1 MDRFCPRRLQRRTNC
16 PKQHPPDRP
25 WRSVL
30 GPDRVVRLE
39 RVSWY
44 IDFEDHLPYSFS
56 SFPRGSNAAN
66 KLEPDELRRSL
77 SSVQFLTRSYIGLLW
92 LFTNSFHRE
101 DPVSTRVS
109 GWGWKNALLR
119 GPALTNTTRKS
130 LFAPI
135 IKVHAIITNYWL
147 WAFMHLR
154 TDYVAFA
161 KQYKKRKQKIPIT
174 SMKVPLHILPT
185 PLY

>member
-1 MDRFCPRRLQRRTNC
+1 MDRFRPRRLQRRTNC

-44 IDFEDHLPYSFS
+44 IDFEDHLPC

-66 KLEPDELRRSL
+66 KLEPEELRRSL

-92 LFTNSFHRE
+92 LFTNSPHRE

-109 GWGWKNALLR
+109 GWGGKMRCCGAQYWQIPPGN
-119 GPALTNTTRKS
+119 PYSPPPT
-130 LFAPI
+130 I

-147 WAFMHLR
+147 GAFMHLR
-154 TDYVAFA
+154 TDYVAFS
-161 KQYKKRKQKIPIT
+161 KQYKKRKQKPIT

-185 PLY
+185 PLD